1 MSEGTYSADDV
12 LSLFTR
18 KGYTL
23 SVAESCTGG
32 LIGTVITSAPGASA
46 FFLGSAVVY
55 ANIAKESIL
64 GVRHSTLERFGA
76 VSRET
81 AKEMAE
87 GAVRVF
93 GSDIAVSVT
102 GIAGPTGGSA
112 DKPVGLV
119 HIAISNKKHTET
131 KEFRFTGD
139 RDSIRYSAT
148 AAALGALIKFT
159 EETK

>member
-1 MSEGTYSADDV
+1 MSGMYSAEDI
-12 LSLFTR
+12 LSIFTG

-32 LIGTVITSAPGASA
+32 LIGTVITSVPGASA

-55 ANIAKESIL
+55 ANVSKESIL
-64 GVRHSTLERFGA
+64 GVRHSTLEKFGA

-93 GSDIAVSVT
+93 GSDISVSAT

-112 DKPVGLV
+112 EKPVGLV
-119 HIAISNKKHTET
+119 YVAVSNGKTT
-131 KEFRFTGD
+131 KVEEFRFTGD
-139 RDSIRYSAT
+139 RDPIRYSAV
-148 AAALGALIKFT
+148 AAALGSLIKFT
-159 EETK
+159 EEIK